1 MRAGIVYNIC
11 IKEVITLKCNQWPM
25 LLNQFIVQVSEF
37 QPALPS
43 PGQRRLLN
51 LKDSFT
57 SSGVR
62 TSQDTQGSA
71 QGWSVSTGFL
81 QGHPLSTG
89 PACLSSRVDPGNLD
103 PTKAEYTMHT
113 DCWQQP
119 TWELRLTLAHVVTMS
134 LLPWPD
140 PRAPHPWPSRA
151 DILTLTME
159 KLR

>member
-1 MRAGIVYNIC
+1 MRAGIVDNIC
-11 IKEVITLKCNQWPM
+11 IKEVITLKCNQWAM
-25 LLNQFIVQVSEF
+25 WWLLLNQFIVQVSEF
-37 QPALPS
+37 QPAQPS

-89 PACLSSRVDPGNLD
+89 PAGHGSRVDPGNLD
-103 PTKAEYTMHT
+103 PAKAEYTMHT
-113 DCWQQP
+113 AGNNPHESWD
-119 TWELRLTLAHVVTMS
+119 
-134 LLPWPD
+134 WP
-140 PRAPHPWPSRA
+140 
-151 DILTLTME
+151 
-159 KLR
+159 